1 VVVTEAFPGNSFA
14 VSLQHLREVNYYV
27 NDGDGNVVALFRVY
41 PLWKGTKDYGKELFL
56 QSLMVRNGYRHLGI
70 GNHLLEV
77 VRVLAKR
84 RKLLCQADDN
94 VVRFYEK
101 NHFEATPASTLVSDK
116 HCTAWS
122 QCSMGVPGTF
132 RVTAPG
138 TIGFSYTMQLMHWY
152 ITVAVYAPDDSMS
165 LRTPDIILCVLTRVL
180 SNWLACDGQISRVA
194 RTATMTQSPWYV
206 CASAMGISDSVRAV
220 MQVYSTAKKVI
231 TCLSSW
237 SISPSTRKYAD
248 NMRMNHRAGPWRNI
262 IGKLYDSAS

>member
-1 VVVTEAFPGNSFA
+1 LIWWSGLGPEWIPLNDQRAAARFGGHFHNTRRKAVATRALVDPAATGLSTCSATASDLRPVRVEPLPLSALVVVTEAFPGNSFA

-152 ITVAVYAPDDSMS
+152 ITVAVYAPDDSRS
-165 LRTPDIILCVLTRVL
+165 LRTYFIILCVLTRVL
-180 SNWLACDGQISRVA
+180 SN
-194 RTATMTQSPWYV
+194 
-206 CASAMGISDSVRAV
+206 
-220 MQVYSTAKKVI
+220 
-231 TCLSSW
+231 
-237 SISPSTRKYAD
+237 
-248 NMRMNHRAGPWRNI
+248 
-262 IGKLYDSAS
+262 